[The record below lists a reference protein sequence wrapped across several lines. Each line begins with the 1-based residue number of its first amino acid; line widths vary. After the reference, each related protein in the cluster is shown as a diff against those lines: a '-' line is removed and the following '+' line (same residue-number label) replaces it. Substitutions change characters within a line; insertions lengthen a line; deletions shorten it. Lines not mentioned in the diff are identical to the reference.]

1 MDRNRTMNFMMTVL
15 TAIVLAAGFA
25 SSSYAQGYISTPV
38 TVSKEKVRV
47 GGKVCYSHI
56 VLERQTLFSIA
67 KAYNVTV
74 DDIYAFNP
82 TLKETGL
89 KKNSIIL
96 IPSQEAVAK
105 MDASVQTASQT
116 PEATVAADSSS
127 KDDDAKDTRRKKAK
141 THTVKWYEDLD
152 VIAEKYGVSAEAI
165 MKANNLSGKKLSK
178 RQKLTIPEPGEYP
191 DNDVDNAVNDAEAA
205 AEADGDEVLQEDGAN
220 EEPDSGQE
228 WIFTP
233 KNEVKVTLILP
244 MKTASGNISRN
255 NMDFYSGVL
264 LAVKDM
270 ADTGVSTEL
279 NVYDSSDGSH
289 PIVSED
295 IETSDIIIGPVS
307 SGDLGRL
314 LEAEA
319 KTGMTVSPLDP
330 RAEKL
335 AYTNRNFIQAPTP
348 HLVQYQ
354 DLVNW
359 MKEDTMPEDKVLIIS
374 EKGARATESVT
385 QMTQIADSSGLDF
398 IPFSYSILEGRDITT
413 PLTDLM
419 TAEGT
424 NRVLIASE
432 SEAFVNDVVRNLNIL
447 VYNKLNVVLYA
458 PSRIRGFETIEVEN
472 LHNTSL
478 HTSLGYLIDY
488 DSQPVKNF
496 LLKYRAL
503 YNTEPT
509 QYAFQGY
516 DIASYFI
523 SMCSRYGND
532 WTMKLTDG
540 ETQML
545 QSIFRFVQ
553 AEDGGYV
560 NNGVRRLVY
569 GSGWSVTQ
577 TR

>member
-1 MDRNRTMNFMMTVL
+1 MMTVL
-15 TAIVLAAGFA
+15 TAIVLAAGVA

-96 IPSQEAVAK
+96 IPSQEAIAK

-127 KDDDAKDTRRKKAK
+127 KDDDAKDTRRNKAK

-165 MKANNLSGKKLSK
+165 MKANNLSGRKLSK

-191 DNDVDNAVNDAEAA
+191 DNDVDNAVNDEEAA

-314 LEAEA
+314 LEAEL
-319 KTGMTVSPLDP
+319 KPGMTVSPLDP